1 MQLFL
6 LILLW
11 MFHITQVS
19 VIQLIKIPHPCLL
32 VEETKLYPIFEG
44 LPVPE
49 PDEGLTSCLRI
60 LRFIDEVVWGLR
72 APRQRQQLQYARP
85 NRHPVQYIKV
95 IGVSG
100 HHGSVNSCS
109 TPGQTDNLCSTLKLL
124 GDSGHHGSVNRCST
138 PGQTDNLCSTLKL
151 LGDSGHLGSVN
162 SCSTQ
167 GPTDNLCSKLQY
179 IGRLQAP
186 LQRL

>member
-49 PDEGLTSCLRI
+49 PDEGLTSCLLI

-95 IGVSG
+95 IGG
-100 HHGSVNSCS
+100 LRAPRQRQQLQY
-109 TPGQTDNLCSTLKLL
+109 TRP
-124 GDSGHHGSVNRCST
+124 NRQ
-138 PGQTDNLCSTLKL
+138 P
-151 LGDSGHLGSVN
+151 
-162 SCSTQ
+162 
-167 GPTDNLCSKLQY
+167 LQY
-179 IGRLQAP
+179 IKVIGGLWAPRQRQQLQYTRP
-186 LQRL
+186 NRQSVQYI